1 MRRIAMT
8 VLPVR
13 HLSKFFMLA
22 AVLAGA
28 NRLIELRKQNPPTRV
43 ITVPAA
49 EAAAQG
55 TVYVPQL
62 LVNPISLPQ
71 VAVRPQ
77 ARWSSPDQTLP
88 SASVS
93 AHTPPTPSTQSSP
106 LTEPA
111 AESAPPMAK
120 SIGMPG
126 GAMAP
131 PTTTPLRK
139 SRKLRRIFGVL
150 GKAVLANVIPGG
162 AAVGNTVQA
171 VVTETQHSNVNQTL
185 PLGSASAHT
194 VPLPSTQ
201 SLPDT
206 EQAAKRAPAMATK
219 SIATPTTGG
228 AALQKTAAPARKPG
242 KLRRIFGAV
251 GKAVLANVTPGG
263 AAVGNSAQP
272 VVPPIAPRNPR

>member
-1 MRRIAMT
+1 MT

-93 AHTPPTPSTQSSP
+93 AHTPPSPSTQSLP
-106 LTEPA
+106 LTEHA

-162 AAVGNTVQA
+162 AAVGQRVPAGCESTTNRTERVVLQGTIAAGTYRVTLTGNSCGSGTPTMISA
-171 VVTETQHSNVNQTL
+171 VVSVQSDNGQKC
-185 PLGSASAHT
+185 ASTFVSVPVGGTVDGCSFT
-194 VPLPSTQ
+194 VP
-201 SLPDT
+201 
-206 EQAAKRAPAMATK
+206 
-219 SIATPTTGG
+219 
-228 AALQKTAAPARKPG
+228 
-242 KLRRIFGAV
+242 
-251 GKAVLANVTPGG
+251 
-263 AAVGNSAQP
+263 
-272 VVPPIAPRNPR
+272 